1 MRFLQEG
8 TSLTVGGS
16 IIHVKPGRLSLSQ
29 QSSACFFHFHGP
41 SLYSSTI
48 IIVSTVFTDIMHDN
62 VAYIKSSTGQMVSG
76 ERIFQQLQ
84 SSPLFR
90 QCDDNVD
97 LA

>member
-8 TSLTVGGS
+8 ASLTVGGS
-16 IIHVKPGRLSLSQ
+16 IIHVKPGGASLSLNKVQ
-29 QSSACFFHFHGP
+29 HVTLFHGP

-62 VAYIKSSTGQMVSG
+62 VAYIKSSTGQMVSV

-84 SSPLFR
+84 SSPMFR